1 MKEGKIFNSIEVGDK
16 ISGKVKS
23 IVKFGAFIDLGGID
37 GMIHVSD
44 LSWQRMNHPED
55 VLSIGDT
62 IEAMV
67 MEVDKEKERIKLSL
81 KHLVENPWEKVFKL
95 YSIGDKVNVKIV
107 KTTSFGA
114 FAEIIKG
121 VEGLIHK
128 SQISFENID
137 NVEEHLS
144 IGQEVETEIIVMDK
158 EKKKIGLSMIS
169 FQDKPIKKIEFNETV
184 YKEDDDLTLGDVFG
198 KLFK

>member
-1 MKEGKIFNSIEVGDK
+1 
-16 ISGKVKS
+16 
-23 IVKFGAFIDLGGID
+23 
-37 GMIHVSD
+37 MIHVSD
-44 LSWQRMNHPED
+44 LSWQRVNHPED

-144 IGQEVETEIIVMDK
+144 IGQEVETEIIDMDK

-169 FQDKPIKKIEFNETV
+169 FQDKPIKKIELNETV